1 MDDAVERPSPLH
13 GKSKSADHIHMAP
26 CPWDQDGEQA
36 KRPSRP
42 VSWLSL
48 ASAESVIAP
57 SNLDMH
63 RILDPL
69 AWHPTRRATRES
81 SQPRQVA
88 DAGQGVGGRSSSVGH
103 RGGSS
108 VSLSPPRRA
117 QSSMLRADCRRG
129 GQNSRRS
136 SGRACSPFSDPGV
149 DRVSDHPGP
158 EEADLEDRESETTDA
173 LLAKHQGPQQDRV
186 SLSQSSGRPC
196 PDAQV
201 SWLLD
206 LSETP
211 DSPPPALPSDT
222 LSDSAD
228 PVSPSLRHR
237 SGDGLAKK
245 APPRRLSS
253 LTLHKDKKS
262 KNLDAKPAAGAR
274 LEAKVLHS
282 KLAES
287 VSGSHILQRLRRLP
301 ADDMRPLSSHFKHG
315 CKNRDRD
322 MAKAQA
328 QAQAQAQADD
338 STLTPKCSE
347 DNRQADVAQDQAA
360 PSNLPVDEAV
370 VCQDFSLPK
379 DGAAQHDFTIDSF
392 AFPTVPTRNST
403 RHTTKP
409 RMKLLPTIP
418 EVTKTHLR
426 PPLSPNSP
434 DSHQTG
440 PSDEHVIFLRST
452 TLSSANRSF
461 RHGPIALCRPDAGQ
475 GSADSSDQRVD
486 WAAFQ
491 MAILGGAGELASR
504 AYDEDERQMAD
515 DVAEW
520 FETFGFETHGELI
533 AGEADQQGGRCSSW
547 SSCAS
552 SARSPRSSTANSDM
566 DLPIPVEC
574 QGPLDKNYWQGG
586 LDQGADAGKLSMD
599 KFLGSSGVRRWPVA
613 EADRQRSKPRRA
625 PAAVPRVA
633 EPEPSAETT
642 AMACN
647 LEHDLGDFLR
657 WEAAYVNG
665 QLD

>member
-1 MDDAVERPSPLH
+1 MDAVERRSSLH
-13 GKSKSADHIHMAP
+13 AKSKSADHIEHMTA
-26 CPWDQDGEQA
+26 CSWDQGNGPA
-36 KRPSRP
+36 RKPSRP

-48 ASAESVIAP
+48 ASPDSVMAR
-57 SNLDMH
+57 SNLDRH

-69 AWHPTRRATRES
+69 AWHPTRRGRPGPESLCES

-88 DAGQGVGGRSSSVGH
+88 DAGEHVGGRASSVGH

-108 VSLSPPRRA
+108 VSLSPPRHA
-117 QSSMLRADCRRG
+117 QVSMTRADCRRG
-129 GQNSRRS
+129 GQNSRS
-136 SGRACSPFSDPGV
+136 TSGRACSPFSDPGV
-149 DRVSDHPGP
+149 DSVSDHHPG
-158 EEADLEDRESETTDA
+158 LEKPDSEYKESEPTDA
-173 LLAKHQGPQQDRV
+173 LLAKHQGPQQERA
-186 SLSQSSGRPC
+186 SPSRNSGRPY
-196 PDAQV
+196 PDAQL

-211 DSPPPALPSDT
+211 ESPPPALPSDT

-237 SGDGLAKK
+237 SGDGLVKI
-245 APPRRLSS
+245 APPRRISS
-253 LTLHKDKKS
+253 LALHKSKKT
-262 KNLDAKPAAGAR
+262 KKLDAKAPVAGK
-274 LEAKVLHS
+274 LQAKVLHS

-287 VSGSHILQRLRRLP
+287 VSGSHFFQRLRRLP
-301 ADDMRPLSSHFKHG
+301 ADEMRPLSNHFKHA
-315 CKNRDRD
+315 CKTRDT
-322 MAKAQA
+322 AKAQA
-328 QAQAQAQADD
+328 GS
-338 STLTPKCSE
+338 STLTPKGTE
-347 DNRQADVAQDQAA
+347 DKTQTDVVERQTA
-360 PSNLPVDEAV
+360 PSSLPLDEAV

-379 DGAAQHDFTIDSF
+379 DGAGQDQVSIDSF
-392 AFPTVPTRNST
+392 AFPTVPARNPT

-418 EVTKTHLR
+418 EVTKAHLR
-426 PPLSPNSP
+426 SPLSAKN
-434 DSHQTG
+434 QEG
-440 PSDEHVIFLRST
+440 QQKASDEHVIFLRST
-452 TLSSANRSF
+452 TFSSANRSF
-461 RHGPIALCRPDAGQ
+461 RHGPIALSRPDPAQ
-475 GSADSSDQRVD
+475 ASADSSDETVD

-533 AGEADQQGGRCSSW
+533 AGEADQQGARCSSC
-547 SSCAS
+547 SSSAS

-574 QGPLDKNYWQGG
+574 EVQMDKNYWQGG
-586 LDQGADAGKLSMD
+586 LDQGTPAGKLCMD

-613 EADRQRSKPRRA
+613 EADKQRTKPRRA
-625 PAAVPRVA
+625 PAAVPSVA
-633 EPEPSAETT
+633 APRPSAETT

-665 QLD
+665 QLE